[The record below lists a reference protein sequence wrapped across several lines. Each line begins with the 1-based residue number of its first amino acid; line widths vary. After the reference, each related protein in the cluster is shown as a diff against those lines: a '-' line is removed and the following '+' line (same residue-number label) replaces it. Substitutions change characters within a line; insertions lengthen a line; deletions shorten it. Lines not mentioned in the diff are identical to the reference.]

1 MLLRRSAF
9 QAQPRRTQGRRGQP
23 WGRPSGG
30 QKGYARPYSPHCEHR
45 AQRTTNIECRARLQ
59 QALIVTRASTCLPQS
74 PLSTHAGVS
83 DCHLVE
89 LAQLLTT
96 IATKLGLEPEIG
108 WVEELVHIVIDGVDI
123 EHEVQAA
130 CDDWKVKNYAGFG
143 YNVAQLVKGFAK

>member
-1 MLLRRSAF
+1 MASLGVGLQEVKKGTHGLIPHTASIAHSA
-9 QAQPRRTQGRRGQP
+9 QQTSNA
-23 WGRPSGG
+23 
-30 QKGYARPYSPHCEHR
+30 
-45 AQRTTNIECRARLQ
+45 RARLQ

-96 IATKLGLEPEIG
+96 IATKLGLEPGIG